1 MRQYKVTS
9 PKFSKIGHVSKYE
22 TVLWTMEKLSKT
34 IFCYK
39 MINFSLREVKFSENM
54 YFSYTERLASA
65 KVGKVLS
72 IQKNDKK
79 VTLLLI
85 YDISGF

>member
-1 MRQYKVTS
+1 
-9 PKFSKIGHVSKYE
+9 
-22 TVLWTMEKLSKT
+22 
-34 IFCYK
+34 

-54 YFSYTERLASA
+54 SFSYTERLASA